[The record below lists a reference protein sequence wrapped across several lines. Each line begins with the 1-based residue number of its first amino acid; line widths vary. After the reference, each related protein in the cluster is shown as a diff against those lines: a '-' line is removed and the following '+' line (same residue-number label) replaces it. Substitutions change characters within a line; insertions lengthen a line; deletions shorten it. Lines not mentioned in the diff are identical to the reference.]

1 MLSSCLLLMPTT
13 LVSFGC
19 AGVQW
24 PERLTRI
31 ATELGNGQPRDLALY
46 VAMSVCFTV
55 FYTAVVFNP
64 EETAD
69 NLRKHGGFVPG
80 IRPGKNT
87 SDYLDYVLTRLT
99 VVGAIYLALVCIL
112 PEILISPYSVPFSF
126 GGTSLLIIVSVTLDT
141 VAQMQSHLVAHQ

>member
-1 MLSSCLLLMPTT
+1 MI
-13 LVSFGC
+13 VF
-19 AGVQW
+19 
-24 PERLTRI
+24 
-31 ATELGNGQPRDLALY
+31 
-46 VAMSVCFTV
+46 FTF

-112 PEILISPYSVPFSF
+112 PEILISQYSVPFYF
-126 GGTSLLIIVSVTLDT
+126 GGTSLLIIVSVTMDT
-141 VAQMQSHLVAHQ
+141 VAQIQSHLVAHRSEEHTSELQSLMRI